1 MSMYINNIYMKEE
14 GGSKGG
20 NNGGNNGGADD
31 HQTYGIPCP
40 K

>member
-1 MSMYINNIYMKEE
+1 MYIKYNIYTKEE
-14 GGSKGG
+14 QGSKGG
-20 NNGGNNGGADD
+20 NNGGNNNGGADD

>member
-14 GGSKGG
+14 QGSKGD
-20 NNGGNNGGADD
+20 NNGGNNGGADE

>member
-1 MSMYINNIYMKEE
+1 MYINIKYMKDEQ
-14 GGSKGG
+14 GSKGG
-20 NNGGNNGGADD
+20 NNGGNNNGGADD

>member
-1 MSMYINNIYMKEE
+1 MYINIKYMKEE
-14 GGSKGG
+14 QGGSKGG

>member
-1 MSMYINNIYMKEE
+1 MYININYMKEE
-14 GGSKGG
+14 QGSKGG
-20 NNGGNNGGADD
+20 NNGGNNNGGADD